1 MYEVLTV
8 GDILKNTKL
17 NTRYRVVD
25 IDGEEVTLCQMDITA
40 LQLYMQ
46 TISNLI
52 QMVTGGELVKEK
64 EDSIVFDYCTLTEMA
79 RRKYDKKKTV
89 VCEVLNLYHHSLLSL
104 MGKNPKPE
112 LKEILYRNS
121 MSVNMFW
128 RAFTRYLQSGFQDF
142 SLVDLRYLG
151 ANKGKKYEYTEKP
164 GHKPEYF
171 KTSGIVIDESVKQIF
186 DEALQEFRSGRH
198 KSLKSCY
205 LSMSL
210 LHFRKTEIINGVS
223 SVSLLPE
230 SQRPTLRQFYYYADS
245 QLTAQECDKNIR
257 TGATKQ

>member
-52 QMVTGGELVKEK
+52 QMVTGSELVKEK

-89 VCEVLNLYHHSLLSL
+89 VCEVLNLYHQPF
-104 MGKNPKPE
+104 K
-112 LKEILYRNS
+112 
-121 MSVNMFW
+121 F
-128 RAFTRYLQSGFQDF
+128 D
-142 SLVDLRYLG
+142 
-151 ANKGKKYEYTEKP
+151 GKKSKA
-164 GHKPEYF
+164 
-171 KTSGIVIDESVKQIF
+171 GIERNFV
-186 DEALQEFRSGRH
+186 
-198 KSLKSCY
+198 
-205 LSMSL
+205 
-210 LHFRKTEIINGVS
+210 
-223 SVSLLPE
+223 
-230 SQRPTLRQFYYYADS
+230 
-245 QLTAQECDKNIR
+245 
-257 TGATKQ
+257 